1 LTKRCNEATATSRAH
16 AFLAALFKH
25 TAIWVEEQDSAI
37 NEIAQEFRLYMTQD
51 QKQYQPNADRITFYQ
66 DVVKTAELMCY
77 QLSNAWMSIL
87 TGFKYAGN
95 VNVQAPDKSS
105 TSLMPEKSDHSGT
118 LSPARVPDSQ
128 PSSKA
133 MFKSQSN
140 ASQTGTYLKVS
151 ISPTSNDYQ

>member
-25 TAIWVEEQDSAI
+25 TAIWVEEQDSTI

-66 DVVKTAELMCY
+66 DVVKTAELVCY

-87 TGFKYAGN
+87 TGFK
-95 VNVQAPDKSS
+95 
-105 TSLMPEKSDHSGT
+105 
-118 LSPARVPDSQ
+118 
-128 PSSKA
+128 
-133 MFKSQSN
+133 
-140 ASQTGTYLKVS
+140 
-151 ISPTSNDYQ
+151 